1 MTVKIEKLP
10 DEPILSLV
18 YDGRMTPE
26 DLRYTEQESVKL
38 AAGLEKPVYRVSD
51 ARALKMSFS
60 DLVILMFDAARAR
73 NQPGSLA
80 DPDFVDLI
88 IAPSEGLVAFG
99 TKSLSQEQYGK
110 LNIQVFDTVAAAFAH
125 AREEIAKRG
134 A

>member
-110 LNIQVFDTVAAAFAH
+110 LNIQVFDTVATAFAH